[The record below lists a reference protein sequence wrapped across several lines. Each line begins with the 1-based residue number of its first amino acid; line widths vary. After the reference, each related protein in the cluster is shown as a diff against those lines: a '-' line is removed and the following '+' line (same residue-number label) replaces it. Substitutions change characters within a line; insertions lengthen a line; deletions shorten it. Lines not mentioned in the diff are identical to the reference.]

1 MWRKWTRAVRK
12 SERDSQGGLL
22 GALGLFPDS
31 ATGVHVDAWSTDNED
46 VCLLSHLTLCDI
58 MGL

>member
-1 MWRKWTRAVRK
+1 MEKMDQSNKKVR
-12 SERDSQGGLL
+12 ERQPGWSFGSP
-22 GALGLFPDS
+22 GAFPDS

-46 VCLLSHLTLCDI
+46 VCLLSRLTLCDT